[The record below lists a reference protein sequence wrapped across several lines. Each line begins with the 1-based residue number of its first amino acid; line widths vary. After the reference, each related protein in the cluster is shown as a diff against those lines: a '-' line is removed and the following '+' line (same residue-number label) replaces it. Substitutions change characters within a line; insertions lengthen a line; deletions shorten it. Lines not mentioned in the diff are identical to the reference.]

1 MQLTTYYVLRSQQDG
16 RYLTARLESTATEAP
31 AQENTSPPQFVSFL
45 LLFQEHF
52 EALSYLSAHAP
63 DLRDRFGVE
72 GISSRQLRSLLDRWG
87 FAGVGIV
94 RDPLVPQ
101 VEFLTTPC

>member
-1 MQLTTYYVLRSQQDG
+1 MHATTYYVLRSQQDG
-16 RYLTARLESTATEAP
+16 RYLAARLETPAP
-31 AQENTSPPQFVSFL
+31 AARDDIPQPTVASFL

-72 GISSRQLRSLLDRWG
+72 GISQANLRSLIDRWG
-87 FAGVGIV
+87 FAGVGLV
-94 RDPLVPQ
+94 RDPLIPQ
-101 VEFLTTPC
+101 VEFMATR

>member
-16 RYLTARLESTATEAP
+16 RYLTARLESSAPEAMTK
-31 AQENTSPPQFVSFL
+31 EDLPPPTLASFL

-52 EALSYLSAHAP
+52 EALSYVSVHAP

-72 GISSRQLRSLLDRWG
+72 GISSLQLRSLIDRWG

-101 VEFLTTPC
+101 VEFMTIR